1 MMDASNKAS
10 LSVIVPA
17 CRRVDAL
24 LKTLGTIEA
33 CLPAPAE
40 ILVHEDGADATL
52 ISAVANQFPAVRI
65 LSSQEL
71 QGPGGA
77 RNLMIRAASHELV
90 ANFDDD
96 SFPASP
102 DYFARILKLAAHFP
116 DAAMF
121 SAASHE
127 AEWRSGDFKRIVLP
141 SGCGCVFRKSWFEKT
156 CGFVPLPVAYNMEEV
171 DIGLQLH
178 AAGGTIIHD
187 PLLRVVHDHEPARQI
202 SPEMNAYVLA
212 NTALF
217 PFLRFPVWLWPL
229 GFWSVIRRVLVLI
242 LWGWTAGLL
251 DGLRLIPRHLERYKR
266 YRREVCSPH
275 ILSWLLLRR
284 WPKSLGDARI

>member
-1 MMDASNKAS
+1 MMESPNKVS

-33 CLPAPAE
+33 CQPGPAE
-40 ILVHEDGADATL
+40 ILVHVDGADATL
-52 ISAVANQFPAVRI
+52 ISTVASHFPTVRI

-77 RNLMIRAASHELV
+77 RNLLIRAANHELV

-96 SFPASP
+96 SFPASS
-102 DYFARILKLAAHFP
+102 DYFARVVKLAEHFP
-116 DAAMF
+116 TAAMF

-127 AEWRSGDFKRIVLP
+127 AEWLDSDFKRIVLP
-141 SGCGCVFRKSWFEKT
+141 SGCGCVFRKSWFEKIR
-156 CGFVPLPVAYNMEEV
+156 GFVPLPVAYNMEEV

-178 AAGGTIIHD
+178 AVGGWIIHD
-187 PLLRVVHDHEPARQI
+187 PLLRVVHDHEPAKEI
-202 SPEMNAYVLA
+202 SAELNASILA

-217 PFLRFPVWLWPL
+217 PFLRFPAWLWPL
-229 GFWSVIRRVLVLI
+229 GMWSVVHRVLVLI

-251 DGLRLIPRHLERYKR
+251 TGLKSIPTHLERYKR
-266 YRREVCSPH
+266 YRAEVCSPH

-284 WPKSLGDARI
+284 RPRSLGDARI

>member
-1 MMDASNKAS
+1 MESSDTAS

-24 LKTLGTIEA
+24 LKTLGRIEA
-33 CLPAPAE
+33 CHPAPAE
-40 ILVHEDGADATL
+40 ILVHVDGADETL
-52 ISAVANQFPAVRI
+52 MSAVASRFPSVRI
-65 LSSQEL
+65 LSSKQL

-77 RNLMIRAASHELV
+77 RNLLIRAASHELV

-116 DAAMF
+116 NAAMF

-127 AEWRSGDFKRIVLP
+127 AEWQDSEFKRIVLP
-141 SGCGCVFRKSWFEKT
+141 SGCGCVFRKSWFEKIR
-156 CGFVPLPVAYNMEEV
+156 GFVPLPVAYNMEEV

-178 AAGGTIIHD
+178 AVGGWMIHD
-187 PLLRVVHDHEPARQI
+187 PLLRVIHDHEPAKEI
-202 SPEMNAYVLA
+202 SAELNASILA

-217 PFLRFPVWLWPL
+217 PFLRFPAWLWPL
-229 GFWSVIRRVLVLI
+229 GVWSVIHRVVVLI
-242 LWGWTAGLL
+242 FWGWTAGLL
-251 DGLRLIPRHLERYKR
+251 DGLRRIPSHLECYKR
-266 YRREVCSPH
+266 YRNEVCSPH

-284 WPKSLGDARI
+284 RTRSLGDARI